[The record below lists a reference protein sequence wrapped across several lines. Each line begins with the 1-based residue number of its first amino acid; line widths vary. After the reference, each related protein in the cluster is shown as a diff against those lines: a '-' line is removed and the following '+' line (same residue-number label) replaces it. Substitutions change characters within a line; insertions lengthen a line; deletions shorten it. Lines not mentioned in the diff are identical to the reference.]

1 VSLTPN
7 GCKGKQDL
15 SELAMPYLL
24 ANVGLDIFPTLA
36 CYPCDNLRP
45 PIEKSDRESAVD
57 VTVKWMDGAM
67 FVGESGSGHSVVMD
81 GPEDLGG
88 RNLGPR
94 PMEML
99 LLGTGGCAI
108 YDVLSM
114 LKKSR
119 QEVRDCRV
127 EIQAERA
134 DAVPAVFTKLN
145 MHFVVSG
152 TSLKENHVKRAVDLS
167 AEKYCSASIMLDAAG
182 VVITHSYAIE
192 EV

>member
-1 VSLTPN
+1 MC
-7 GCKGKQDL
+7 G
-15 SELAMPYLL
+15 
-24 ANVGLDIFPTLA
+24 
-36 CYPCDNLRP
+36 
-45 PIEKSDRESAVD
+45 
-57 VTVKWMDGAM
+57 
-67 FVGESGSGHSVVMD
+67 GESGSGHSVVMD
-81 GPEDLGG
+81 GHPDLGG

-119 QEVRDCRV
+119 QVVRDCRV

-145 MHFVVSG
+145 MHFVISG
-152 TSLKENHVKRAVDLS
+152 SALKENHVKRAVELS
-167 AEKYCSASIMLDAAG
+167 AEKYCSAAIMLEAAG
-182 VVITHSYAIE
+182 VAMTHSYELVDDLGEHDAG
-192 EV
+192 